1 MIRQMQNG
9 EVRQKRSAKPTK
21 YAFSRSRL
29 SSGVRSSRL
38 GLAIYTV
45 VPVQKDNPNQTGGAS
60 SDSSPVSSEQS
71 E

>member
-45 VPVQKDNPNQTGGAS
+45 VPVQKDNPNQTGAS
-60 SDSSPVSSEQS
+60 SDLSPVSSEQS